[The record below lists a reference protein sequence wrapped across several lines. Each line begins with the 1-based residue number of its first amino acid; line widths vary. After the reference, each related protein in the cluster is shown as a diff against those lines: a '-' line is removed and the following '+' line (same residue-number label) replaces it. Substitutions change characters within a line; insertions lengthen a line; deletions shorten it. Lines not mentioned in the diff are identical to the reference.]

1 MTDLLFVLALVVPP
15 VVVML
20 CFTLLALPVRRQV
33 KTARQIPIALLIRRT
48 LSTRRRPGTYRAPS
62 GPRPVFITTLTSD

>member
-20 CFTLLALPVRRQV
+20 CFALLALPVRREV
-33 KTARQIPIALLIRRT
+33 GAVRHV
-48 LSTRRRPGTYRAPS
+48 
-62 GPRPVFITTLTSD
+62 PVTH